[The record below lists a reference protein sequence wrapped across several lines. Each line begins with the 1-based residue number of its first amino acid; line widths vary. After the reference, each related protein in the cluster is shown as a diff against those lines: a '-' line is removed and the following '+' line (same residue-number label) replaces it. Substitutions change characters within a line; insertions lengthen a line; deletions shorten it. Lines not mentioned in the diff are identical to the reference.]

1 MQLIKTSL
9 FFITRYENDVNIY
22 SEIYG
27 EIFKTVQTIG
37 QSFGGFSRK
46 LVIFILV
53 WYSIFRKNKNKNRQK
68 TKRGLFD
75 FQILTIK
82 NFRQKNK

>member
-22 SEIYG
+22 FGIYG

-53 WYSIFRKNKNKNRQK
+53 WYSIFRKNKTETDR
-68 TKRGLFD
+68 KRSSGLID
-75 FQILTIK
+75 FKILIIE
-82 NFRQKNK
+82 NGE